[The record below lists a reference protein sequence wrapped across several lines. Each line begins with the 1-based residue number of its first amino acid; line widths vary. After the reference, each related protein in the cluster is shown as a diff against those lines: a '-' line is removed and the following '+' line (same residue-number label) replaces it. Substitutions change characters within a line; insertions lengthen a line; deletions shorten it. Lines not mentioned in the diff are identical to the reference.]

1 MKKNKKKVKQFLTFS
16 DSRQQASFAATFF
29 DSNHD
34 RMLRKRLI
42 WEIIKKN
49 NYRDISIN
57 EVASLLTEE
66 IKKNEL
72 FNNSMTSHK
81 NAWITLL
88 TDLLKV
94 DGSYDGEGMG
104 LYYFDIDLSDIDNGI
119 SEEDVEYELGNYH
132 INKQEL
138 LTIIQIIL
146 TVFKTSSA
154 VNYSKSTLT
163 PEEKKEYLDYRRFD
177 NAIMYSCPSTISGI
191 KSFTPIKK
199 TTNFATRY
207 IEKVCN

>member
-66 IKKNEL
+66 IN
-72 FNNSMTSHK
+72 
-81 NAWITLL
+81 
-88 TDLLKV
+88 
-94 DGSYDGEGMG
+94 
-104 LYYFDIDLSDIDNGI
+104 
-119 SEEDVEYELGNYH
+119 
-132 INKQEL
+132 
-138 LTIIQIIL
+138 
-146 TVFKTSSA
+146 
-154 VNYSKSTLT
+154 
-163 PEEKKEYLDYRRFD
+163 RR
-177 NAIMYSCPSTISGI
+177 
-191 KSFTPIKK
+191 
-199 TTNFATRY
+199 
-207 IEKVCN
+207 

>member
-1 MKKNKKKVKQFLTFS
+1 MVYLKKMF
-16 DSRQQASFAATFF
+16 
-29 DSNHD
+29 
-34 RMLRKRLI
+34 
-42 WEIIKKN
+42 
-49 NYRDISIN
+49 
-57 EVASLLTEE
+57 
-66 IKKNEL
+66 
-72 FNNSMTSHK
+72 
-81 NAWITLL
+81 
-88 TDLLKV
+88 
-94 DGSYDGEGMG
+94 
-104 LYYFDIDLSDIDNGI
+104 
-119 SEEDVEYELGNYH
+119 EYELGNYH

-199 TTNFATRY
+199 QQTLQLDILKKCVIAIRM
-207 IEKVCN
+207 KQLS